1 VVNNRTIRVGG
12 NLHDFLDHA
21 SQHHANR
28 PLWIDAICIDQDN
41 NAERG
46 HQVQRM
52 GQIYSGA
59 EEVLVWLGRESQFD
73 LIADWLKAVPYGDH
87 CSREIE
93 QQLTLLCFRPYW
105 NRAWIAQEIFLQ
117 SNVTILQQHGS
128 IPWGEFGL
136 RVLPLR
142 FRDFAKG
149 APVMAL
155 VKMWLERY
163 IRDWATDS
171 SVPIW
176 AATYGRLKEFS
187 FWELLESRS
196 TARCSDSRDWI
207 YSLLAMPAAHGP
219 MTALKADY
227 DTDPV
232 HLFLKATDL
241 LRVWNMVER
250 AGLLLHTLDLNFEI
264 LCRSLGNQ
272 PNIDITFRNLQLKR
286 LEYCQTSGDD
296 DSITEIIRLHT
307 YNKPELS
314 HMDLARVLQEESHEL
329 DRMSWVSF
337 IAKRHLE
344 RPNELLEVA
353 LVRAGS
359 VLGGCKVY
367 PLERYTVQ
375 LNVLS
380 IGQNRKDGTLWDVRI
395 PFPGF
400 IDRYFDMSKRL
411 GTSSP

>member
-1 VVNNRTIRVGG
+1 
-12 NLHDFLDHA
+12 
-21 SQHHANR
+21 
-28 PLWIDAICIDQDN
+28 
-41 NAERG
+41 
-46 HQVQRM
+46 
-52 GQIYSGA
+52 
-59 EEVLVWLGRESQFD
+59 
-73 LIADWLKAVPYGDH
+73 
-87 CSREIE
+87 
-93 QQLTLLCFRPYW
+93 
-105 NRAWIAQEIFLQ
+105 
-117 SNVTILQQHGS
+117 
-128 IPWGEFGL
+128 
-136 RVLPLR
+136 
-142 FRDFAKG
+142 
-149 APVMAL
+149 
-155 VKMWLERY
+155 
-163 IRDWATDS
+163 
-171 SVPIW
+171 
-176 AATYGRLKEFS
+176 
-187 FWELLESRS
+187 
-196 TARCSDSRDWI
+196 
-207 YSLLAMPAAHGP
+207 
-219 MTALKADY
+219 
-227 DTDPV
+227 
-232 HLFLKATDL
+232 
-241 LRVWNMVER
+241 MVER